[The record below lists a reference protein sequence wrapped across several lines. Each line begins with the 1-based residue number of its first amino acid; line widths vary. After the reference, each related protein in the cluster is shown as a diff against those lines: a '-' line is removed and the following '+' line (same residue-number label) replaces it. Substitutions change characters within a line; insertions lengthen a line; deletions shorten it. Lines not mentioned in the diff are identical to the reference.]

1 MNASVLV
8 PFDGSRCAL
17 RALDFAIA
25 GARRDRATVH
35 VLNVQPP
42 LDDYGMVPAYLSP
55 KQHRDATRY
64 RAHALLEPALERLR
78 RARVPCEAHV
88 VWGEE
93 APSIDRTARRLR
105 CGLIVMGTRGMG
117 AIRSLLLGSTA
128 TKLIHL
134 TRLPVTLVK

>member
-1 MNASVLV
+1 MNASMLV

-25 GARRDRATVH
+25 DARRDRATIH

-42 LDDYGMVPAYLSP
+42 LDDYGMVPAYLST

-64 RAHALLEPALERLR
+64 RAHALLEPAVERLK
-78 RARVPCEAHV
+78 RARVPYQVHV
-88 VWGEE
+88 VWGAE

-105 CGLIVMGTRGMG
+105 CHAIVMGSRGLG
-117 AIRSLLLGSTA
+117 VIASLLLGSTA

>member
-25 GARRDRATVH
+25 GARRERATIH

-64 RAHALLEPALERLR
+64 RAHALLGAAVERLER
-78 RARVPCEAHV
+78 ARLPYETHV

-93 APSIDRTARRLR
+93 AASIDRTARRLR
-105 CGLIVMGTRGMG
+105 CGAIVMGTRGLG
-117 AIRSLLLGSTA
+117 AIASLLLGSTA